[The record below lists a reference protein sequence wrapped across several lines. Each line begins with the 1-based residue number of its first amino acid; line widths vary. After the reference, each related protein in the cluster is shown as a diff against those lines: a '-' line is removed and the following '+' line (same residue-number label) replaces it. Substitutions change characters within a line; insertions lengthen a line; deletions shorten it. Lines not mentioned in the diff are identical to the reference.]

1 MGADKYIQELWRKKQ
16 SDVMRFLPA
25 VRCWPY
31 RPLFRAAPRPP
42 PPARQGSVICRVRV
56 CHGGRKRPVPKG
68 ATFGKPVHRSVNPL
82 KFARSLQSW
91 ITKPVHKHGEMQGLT
106 SAGRKPFCRGRGKGY
121 EFHLPIGG
129 SRCEAWRGSVLSNP
143 TATANISNVCQ
154 VLTNKQFR
162 TFLSA

>member
-42 PPARQGSVICRVRV
+42 PPARQGSVIYRVRV

-68 ATFGKPVHRSVNPL
+68 ATFGKPVHHSVNPL

-106 SAGRKPFCRGRGKGY
+106 SAGRR
-121 EFHLPIGG
+121 FHLPIRGSRG
-129 SRCEAWRGSVLSNP
+129 SRCAAWR
-143 TATANISNVCQ
+143 
-154 VLTNKQFR
+154 R
-162 TFLSA
+162 LSALQPHRYR